1 VISLIK
7 TLGALL
13 LAAFIAGC
21 GSNFEWFPDDGGF
34 NNNTTATQPVTAP
47 GTVMREIPFPSG
59 VQIASDIFFDR
70 SSGLFWLLAGTST
83 APLNTP
89 NVLVQLSMS
98 VNTSAAA
105 VVRTVTQTPGF
116 VWPLEITGDSNMV
129 FDGTT
134 FWITSHG
141 LSGGVVPVSQV
152 YQLLSTGQYLGDF
165 YTCPATSTGFCQ
177 GLAWD
182 STTSSFWSAASNLVS
197 LVNYQVINGTVSSA
211 VTYTNLWTGSGV
223 TDVSFDSLTGQV
235 FVIRNGVMLVQGN
248 SGTLLGTIAF
258 TVPGSGRGD
267 WDGQFFWVVDN
278 TSRSLKALF
287 VR

>member
-7 TLGALL
+7 TLGIVLA
-13 LAAFIAGC
+13 AAFIAGC
-21 GSNFEWFPDDGGF
+21 GNFEWFPDDGGF
-34 NNNTTATQPVTAP
+34 KNNSTATLPTTVP
-47 GTVMREIPFPSG
+47 GTVMREIPFPAG
-59 VQIASDIFFDR
+59 VQMASDIFFDR
-70 SSGLFWLLAGTST
+70 SNGSFWLLAGTST

-89 NVLVQLSMS
+89 NVLLQLSMS
-98 VNTSAAA
+98 ATTPVVN
-105 VVRTVTQTPGF
+105 VVRTVAQTPGF
-116 VWPLEITGDSNMV
+116 GWPLEITGDSNMV
-129 FDGTT
+129 FDGTS

-141 LSGGVVPVSQV
+141 LIGGVVPVSQV
-152 YQLLSTGQYLGDF
+152 YQILSTGQYLGDF
-165 YTCPATSTGFCQ
+165 YACPATSTGFCQ

-211 VTYTNLWTGSGV
+211 ITYTNLWTGSGV

-235 FVIRNGVMLVQGN
+235 FVVRNGVILVQGN

-258 TVPGSGRGD
+258 TVPGTGRGD

-278 TSRSLKALF
+278 TSKSLKALF